1 MAELGQ
7 GPIREKL
14 DMPIPADLRDMYD
27 KMSAAGHKFYIV
39 GGAVRDRLL
48 NKVPKD
54 YDLATDAKPDN
65 VIELLGG
72 DPTIRLDLTGKSFG
86 VVRAKTSEGNEYEIA
101 TFRTDIGKGR
111 RPSGVQ
117 FATIED
123 DVSRRDLTINAL
135 FYDIATGEVVDYVG
149 GLRDLSKGV
158 VRTVGNPADRFDEDK
173 LRVLRAVRFAGR
185 VGSDLDE
192 ETAQAI
198 KDDPHLDQVSR
209 ERIRDEFLKGIA
221 QAVQVPH
228 FLGITDE
235 LGLFDEIFPSAQI
248 NRDFARTKDPAV
260 QLALLLRDNP
270 VDSVVSLLR
279 SMKYWKVEGV
289 ELIKPSTFLIA
300 LQDLDPSIAVDMKKK
315 FNNAKLSPA
324 QVTEFAEES
333 GMPMGDVQ
341 AFLKFVEMPLAGDPQ
356 EFMAQGLKGPD
367 IGRAMDGAE
376 RQQYLDVLGESLV
389 RIYIHMLLR
398 S

>member
-1 MAELGQ
+1 MTELGQ

-14 DMPIPADLRDMYD
+14 DMPIPEDLLDIYDM
-27 KMSAAGHKFYIV
+27 MSAAGHQFYIV

-48 NKVPKD
+48 NRTPKD
-54 YDLATDAKPDN
+54 YDVATNAPPEK
-65 VIELLGG
+65 VIEVLSQ
-72 DPTIRLDLTGKSFG
+72 DPALQIKPVGEAFG
-86 VVRAKTSEGNEYEIA
+86 VVLVKTPAGNEFEIA
-101 TFRTDIGKGR
+101 TFRKDIGKGR
-111 RPSGVQ
+111 RPDEVE
-117 FATIED
+117 FTTIEG

-135 FYDIATGEVVDYVG
+135 FYDIGTGEVVDYVG
-149 GLRDLSKGV
+149 GLRDIVTGV

-198 KDDPHLDQVSR
+198 KDDPYLDQVSH

-270 VDSVVSLLR
+270 VDSVVALLR
-279 SMKYWKVEGV
+279 SMKYWKDE
-289 ELIKPSTFLIA
+289 EIKPSTFLIA
-300 LQDLDPSIAVDMKKK
+300 LQDLDASTAVDMKKK
-315 FNNAKLSPA
+315 FKNAKLSPA

-333 GMPMGDVQ
+333 GMRTQDIQ
-341 AFLKFVEMPLAGDPQ
+341 AFLKFVEMPVAGDPQ

-367 IGRAMDGAE
+367 IGRAMDDAE
-376 RQQYLDVLGESLV
+376 QQQYLDVLGESLV
-389 RIYIHMLLR
+389 RIYINMLLR

>member
-14 DMPIPADLRDMYD
+14 DMPIPEDLLDIYDM
-27 KMSAAGHKFYIV
+27 MSAAGHQFYIV

-48 NKVPKD
+48 NRTPKD
-54 YDLATDAKPDN
+54 YDVATNAPPEK
-65 VIELLGG
+65 VIEVLSQ
-72 DPTIRLDLTGKSFG
+72 DPALQIKPVGEAFG
-86 VVRAKTSEGNEYEIA
+86 VVLVKTPAGNEFEIA
-101 TFRTDIGKGR
+101 TFRKDIGKGR
-111 RPSGVQ
+111 RPDEVE
-117 FATIED
+117 FTTIEG

-135 FYDIATGEVVDYVG
+135 FYDIGTGEVVDYVG
-149 GLRDLSKGV
+149 GLRDIATGV

-192 ETAQAI
+192 ETAKAI
-198 KDDPHLDQVSR
+198 KDDPYLDQVSR

-228 FLGITDE
+228 FLGITDD
-235 LGLFDEIFPSAQI
+235 LGLFEEIFPGAQI

-279 SMKYWKVEGV
+279 SMKYWKDE
-289 ELIKPSTFLIA
+289 EIKPSTFLIA
-300 LQDLDPSIAVDMKKK
+300 LQDLDPSTAVDMKKK

-341 AFLKFVEMPLAGDPQ
+341 AFLKFVEMPLAGDPR

-367 IGRAMDGAE
+367 IGRAMDDAE
-376 RQQYLDVLGESLV
+376 QQQYLDVLGESLV
-389 RIYIHMLLR
+389 RIYINMLLR

>member
-1 MAELGQ
+1 MTELGQ

-14 DMPIPADLRDMYD
+14 DMPIPEDLLDIYDM
-27 KMSAAGHKFYIV
+27 MSAAGHQFYIV

-48 NKVPKD
+48 NRTPKD
-54 YDLATDAKPDN
+54 YDVATNAPPEK
-65 VIELLGG
+65 VIEVLSQ
-72 DPTIRLDLTGKSFG
+72 DPALQIKPVGEAFG
-86 VVRAKTSEGNEYEIA
+86 VVLVKTPAGNEFEIA
-101 TFRTDIGKGR
+101 TFRKDIGKGR
-111 RPSGVQ
+111 RPDEVE
-117 FATIED
+117 FTTIEG

-135 FYDIATGEVVDYVG
+135 FYDIGTGEVVDYVG
-149 GLRDLSKGV
+149 GLRDIVTGV

-198 KDDPHLDQVSR
+198 KDDPYLDQVSH

-270 VDSVVSLLR
+270 VDSVVALLR
-279 SMKYWKVEGV
+279 SMKYWKDE
-289 ELIKPSTFLIA
+289 EIKPSTFLIA
-300 LQDLDPSIAVDMKKK
+300 LQDLDASTAVDMKKK
-315 FNNAKLSPA
+315 FKNAKLSPA

-333 GMPMGDVQ
+333 GMRTQDIQ

-367 IGRAMDGAE
+367 IGRAMDDAE
-376 RQQYLDVLGESLV
+376 QQQYLDVLGESLV
-389 RIYIHMLLR
+389 RIYINMLLR

>member
-1 MAELGQ
+1 MSELGRE
-7 GPIREKL
+7 PIREKL
-14 DMPIPADLRDMYD
+14 NMPIPEDLLDIYDM
-27 KMSAAGHKFYIV
+27 MSAAGYQFYIV

-48 NKVPKD
+48 NKAPKD
-54 YDLATDAKPDN
+54 YDIATDAPPKK
-65 VIELLGG
+65 VIEVLSQDAALQIKPVGEA
-72 DPTIRLDLTGKSFG
+72 FG
-86 VVRAKTSEGNEYEIA
+86 VVLVKTPVGNEFEIA
-101 TFRTDIGKGR
+101 TFRKDIGKGR
-111 RPSGVQ
+111 RPDEVE
-117 FATIED
+117 FTTIEG

-135 FYDIATGEVVDYVG
+135 FYDIGTGEVVDYVG
-149 GLRDLSKGV
+149 GLRDIETGV

-192 ETAQAI
+192 ETAKAI
-198 KDDPHLDQVSR
+198 KDDPYLDQVSR

-235 LGLFDEIFPSAQI
+235 LGLFEEIFPAAQI

-279 SMKYWKVEGV
+279 SMKYWKDE
-289 ELIKPSTFLIA
+289 EIKPSTFLIA
-300 LQDLDPSIAVDMKKK
+300 LQDLDSSTAVDMKKK

-324 QVTEFAEES
+324 QVTEFAEEG
-333 GMPMGDVQ
+333 GMPTADARG
-341 AFLKFVEMPLAGDPQ
+341 FLKFVEMPPAGDPQ
-356 EFMAQGLKGPD
+356 EFIAQGLKGRD
-367 IGRAMDGAE
+367 IGRAMDDAE
-376 RQQYLDVLGESLV
+376 QQQYLDLLGESLV
-389 RIYIHMLLR
+389 RIYINALLR